1 MSKFTTPGQQSL
13 RRSAARTRQAVL
25 MMVLIVSMLAA
36 GVLPAQAANGT
47 HVVGGLTTVGGQAW
61 LPGLGGAID
70 GNLWVADRVR
80 GLCRVDLD
88 TGGAFVVNPATCD
101 TTASVPGQF
110 AYSAADNF
118 LYVPAGAAG
127 SASIVR
133 LLYDPATETVSTPV
147 AISTAP
153 GVAPVPD
160 WRPAAVAIGPNGS
173 VYVSYLN
180 SSAIVRV
187 VGPGSGTPT
196 IQAVGT
202 SGNGGGV
209 RSLAFVG
216 NDLYLAESN
225 GVTRITGAD
234 TCTGA
239 CAATPVAGTNVAAPL
254 SLTANATHLYIGN
267 AVAVHRYNLST
278 GVQELFGDTGTAAV
292 LGNTVTPPLI
302 NVTSLAL
309 EGTTLYVA
317 DDPNGGDNLK
327 ARVWR
332 MQTSDPAGGDPAAPI
347 AVATLYAERPQAGI
361 TAPTNIL
368 WLDGA
373 LGQRMWVTDALQGL
387 CRVDPGAG
395 GPVLN
400 PATCRIGADVP
411 GQVTFDPA
419 GNLVY
424 MPVLGDGVY
433 RAAYTPANNTLGPP
447 VRILAEVATPQGQPA
462 RMTAA
467 AFGPDGN
474 LYIGYI
480 RLGDIHRFV
489 NPSGAPGGP
498 PQQFHTIGLAGGE
511 VSGMAFVGTDLYILD
526 ADPITLV
533 PRLSVMRNATA
544 CGGAPGN
551 PGTCIAESVAS
562 VVLTVPT
569 TEVHHT
575 MASDGETI
583 FIANET
589 ELIWYNPATDTS
601 VTFARSGQDNL
612 GVDAGL
618 RAVSGVGF
626 DGQGQVYFGDDTTG
640 ALNGNQTRVWKVK
653 RPVANAGADQ
663 TILVSGAVTLDGTG
677 SSDPGNRRPLRY
689 QWTQI
694 GTPTVTLTGANT
706 AQPTFTAPATPAV
719 LTFALNVTDG
729 LGIVSMRDTVR
740 ITINDAPITGLAL
753 NGNSPTT
760 LGQAT
765 SFTASTT
772 GGTNIAYQWNFGDG
786 APVVTGAATNSHIY
800 PGVGTYTAI
809 VTATNNAGS
818 VSATR
823 AIAVSNQAPSS
834 NAGADQTVT
843 VGSTV
848 TLNGTGSSDPDG
860 HTPLSYAWQQTGGP
874 AVTLTSNTAAQ
885 PTFTAPATPTT
896 LTFSLLV
903 TDSRN
908 LVSAAA
914 DSVTITVRD
923 TAITNAALTSNSPTT
938 LGQTTT
944 LTATATGS
952 NLTYVWNFGDG
963 TPATPGG
970 ATITHVFASEGT
982 FNPSV
987 TIANGFAST
996 SRNTPV
1002 NITNLAPQANAG
1014 TDQNALVGGTV
1025 TLNGTSSSDPDG
1037 HLPLAHS
1044 WIQTGGPSVVL
1055 SNTSSATP
1063 SFTAPD
1069 LPTTLSFA
1077 LTVTDA
1083 RGKSSNGADSVTI
1096 TVGDVPVSGLSA
1108 SHSGPVVVGQPVNF
1122 SANATGTNIA
1132 YQWSFGD
1139 GTTGSGKN
1147 PSHAY
1152 SGAGV
1157 FTAIVTATNGA
1168 GSTSASTLVGV
1179 GSLPPSANAGAD
1191 QTVAV
1196 GALVTLN
1203 GAGSSD
1209 PGNNVPLI
1217 YRWRQLSGPTATL
1230 SSASASQPTFTAPA
1244 APATLTFRLVVTNTV
1259 GLGSAADD
1267 VTVTVQDVPVGGLS
1281 ASNSG
1286 PTVLGQATQLNANAT
1301 GSNIT
1306 YQWSF
1311 GDGAT
1316 GTGKTPAHTYP
1327 STGAFTAIVTATN
1340 SAGSATASTIVLV
1353 TNQAPSANAGA
1364 NKDAIVGTTVTLNGG
1379 ASSDPDGH
1387 TPLSYGWR
1395 QTGGPA
1401 VTLSNG
1407 SAAQPTFTAPGAPTT
1422 LAFTLA
1428 VTDSRGLAGT
1438 TDEVIVTV
1446 KDAAPSALA
1455 AGNNGPIILGQPATL
1470 NATAA
1475 GTNLAFV
1482 WNPGDGSPLKS
1493 GGSVSHTYAAAGAYT
1508 AIVTATNSAGSVS
1521 AATVVVVT
1529 NETPVANAGNDQSA
1543 LVGAGVTLDGGASSD
1558 PDGHLPL
1565 TYAWQQTGG
1574 PAVTLANSDKAQAT
1588 FTAPATPATL
1598 TFRLIV
1604 TDGRGLASLADTVT
1618 ITVNDVPVSNLTAS
1632 SNGPTTLGA
1641 QTTLSASANGSNI
1654 AYQWDLGD
1662 GNTATGSTLTHTY
1675 AAAGTYTAKVTAS
1688 NGAGS
1693 QTATV
1698 VVSVTNQKPA
1708 IVTGGNQSVKVNELV
1723 VLDAS
1728 KSDDP
1733 DGHLPLAFAWEQ
1745 TGGPAVTLSNLSSAS
1760 PTFTAPGS
1768 SAALIFRVTV
1778 TDARGLASTA
1788 QVIVNV
1794 GDVPISGLEVT
1805 TNSPTVFGAETT
1817 LVANAIG
1824 SNIVYEWTLGDGS
1837 PAKTGAIVKHTFA
1850 APGSYTVIVVAT
1862 NNLGSA
1868 TKTTI
1873 VEVVNP
1879 KPAVTSATIDPPP
1892 TVGQNNYTLTVTGTG
1907 FMQGSVVY
1915 WDDQPRPTT
1924 FVSATE
1930 LHAAVTADDV
1940 GAAAGSGTAGA
1951 EMSVSVRVVNP
1962 APGGGSSASVAINLP
1977 APVDPNDPGPGGDNS
1992 GTIYLPLVAR

>member
-1 MSKFTTPGQQSL
+1 MSKTAKLRQKFTQRG
-13 RRSAARTRQAVL
+13 AARARQAAL
-25 MMVLIVSMLAA
+25 MMILIVSMLAA

-61 LPGLGGAID
+61 LPGPSGAVD
-70 GNLWVADRVR
+70 GNLWVADRVL

-88 TGGAFVVNPATCD
+88 TGGAFVVNPATCN
-101 TTASVPGQF
+101 TAASVPGQF
-110 AYSAADNF
+110 AYVPAGNF

-133 LLYDPATETVSTPV
+133 LLYDPATETVGTPV

-153 GVAPVPD
+153 GVVPVPD
-160 WRPAAVAIGPNGS
+160 WRPAAVALGPSGS
-173 VYVSYLN
+173 LYVSYLN

-187 VGPGSGTPT
+187 VGPGSGSPT

-202 SGNGGGV
+202 SSTGGGV

-216 NDLYLAESN
+216 NDLYLAEST
-225 GVTRITGAD
+225 GVTRIAAVD
-234 TCTGA
+234 ACTGA
-239 CAATPVAGTNVAAPL
+239 CTAAAVAGIGAVAPL
-254 SLTANATHLYIGN
+254 SLAANATHLYIGN
-267 AVAVHRYNLST
+267 AAAVHRYNLST
-278 GVQELFGDTGTAAV
+278 GVQELFGDTGTVAV
-292 LGNTVTPPLI
+292 PGNTVTPPLI

-309 EGTTLYVA
+309 EGTNLYVA
-317 DDPNGGDNLK
+317 DDPNGGDSLK

-332 MQTSDPAGGDPAAPI
+332 MQTGDPAGGDAAAPL

-361 TAPTNIL
+361 TAPANIL

-400 PATCRIGADVP
+400 VATCRIGADVP

-419 GNLVY
+419 GNFVY
-424 MPVLGDGVY
+424 MPVLGDGAY
-433 RAAYTPANNTLGPP
+433 RAAYNPANNTLGVP
-447 VRILAEVATPQGQPA
+447 VRFFAEVATPQGQPA
-462 RMTAA
+462 RMTSAA
-467 AFGPDGN
+467 LGPDGN

-498 PQQFHTIGLAGGE
+498 PQQFHSIGLSGGE
-511 VSGMAFVGTDLYILD
+511 VSGMAFIGPDLYILD
-526 ADPITLV
+526 ADPITLA
-533 PRLSVMRNATA
+533 PRLSVMRDAPA

-551 PGTCIAESVAS
+551 AGTCVAEPIASVA
-562 VVLTVPT
+562 LPVPLG
-569 TEVHHT
+569 EAHHT
-575 MASDGETI
+575 LASDGETI
-583 FIANET
+583 FITNET
-589 ELIWYNPATDTS
+589 ELLWYNPATDTT
-601 VTFARSGQDNL
+601 VTVARSGQDNL

-618 RAVSGVGF
+618 RAVTGIGF

-640 ALNGNQTRVWKVK
+640 ALDGNQTRIWKVK
-653 RPVANAGADQ
+653 RPIANAGADQ
-663 TILVSGAVTLDGTG
+663 TVLVNGAVTLDGTG
-677 SSDPGNRRPLRY
+677 SSDPGNRRPLSY

-694 GTPTVTLTGANT
+694 GTPAVTLTGANT

-740 ITINDAPITGLAL
+740 VTVNDAPITGLAL
-753 NGNSPTT
+753 DGSSPTT
-760 LGQAT
+760 LGQVT
-765 SFTASTT
+765 NFTASTT

-786 APVVTGAATNSHIY
+786 SPVAAGAASNNHTY
-800 PGVGTYTAI
+800 PSVGTYTAI

-823 AIAVSNQAPSS
+823 AIVVSNQAPSS
-834 NAGADQTVT
+834 NAGNDQTVT

-848 TLNGTGSSDPDG
+848 TLNGTGSNDPDG

-874 AVTLTSNTAAQ
+874 AVTLSSSTAAQ
-885 PTFTAPATPTT
+885 PTFTAPATPAT

-903 TDSRN
+903 TDSRA
-908 LVSAAA
+908 LAAA
-914 DSVTITVRD
+914 APDSVTITVRD

-952 NLTYVWNFGDG
+952 NLTYVWTFGDG
-963 TPATPGG
+963 TAPTPGG
-970 ATITHVFASEGT
+970 ATITHVFAGEGT

-1002 NITNLAPQANAG
+1002 NITNVAPQANAG
-1014 TDQNALVGGTV
+1014 ADQNALVGGTV
-1025 TLNGTSSSDPDG
+1025 TLNGAGSSDPDG
-1037 HLPLAHS
+1037 HTPLGYS
-1044 WIQTGGPSVVL
+1044 WTQTGGPNVTL
-1055 SNTSSATP
+1055 NNASSASP
-1063 SFTAPD
+1063 SFTAPS
-1069 LPTTLSFA
+1069 LPTTLSFV

-1096 TVGDVPVSGLSA
+1096 VVGDVPISGLSA
-1108 SHSGPVVVGQPVNF
+1108 SHSGPVVVGQSVNF
-1122 SANATGTNIA
+1122 DANATGTNIT

-1139 GTTGSGKN
+1139 GATGAGKN

-1152 SGAGV
+1152 SSAGV

-1191 QTVAV
+1191 QNVAV
-1196 GALVTLN
+1196 SAIVTLN

-1209 PGNNVPLI
+1209 PGNNVPLL
-1217 YRWRQLSGPTATL
+1217 YRWQQLSGPAVAL
-1230 SSASASQPTFTAPA
+1230 SSAGAAQPTFTAPA
-1244 APATLTFRLVVTNTV
+1244 APATITFRLVVTNTV
-1259 GLGSAADD
+1259 GLGSAPDD

-1316 GTGKTPAHTYP
+1316 GTGKSPSHTYP

-1364 NKDAIVGTTVTLNGG
+1364 NQDAIVGTTVTLNGG
-1379 ASSDPDGH
+1379 ASSDSDGH

-1407 SAAQPTFTAPGAPTT
+1407 SAAQPTFTAPGAPAT

-1455 AGNNGPIILGQPATL
+1455 AGNNGPITLGQPATL

-1482 WNPGDGSPLKS
+1482 WNPGDGSPLKNGAS
-1493 GGSVSHTYAAAGAYT
+1493 ISHTYPDAGAYT
-1508 AIVTATNSAGSVS
+1508 AIVTATNSAGSIS
-1521 AATVVVVT
+1521 AATIVVVT
-1529 NETPVANAGNDQSA
+1529 NDTPVANAGNDQSV
-1543 LVGAGVTLDGGASSD
+1543 LVSAGVTLDGGASSD

-1565 TYAWQQTGG
+1565 SYAWQQTGG
-1574 PAVTLANSDKAQAT
+1574 PAVTLANADKAQAT

-1604 TDGRGLASLADTVT
+1604 TDARGLASLADSVTV
-1618 ITVNDVPVSNLTAS
+1618 TVNDVAVSNLTAT

-1654 AYQWDLGD
+1654 VYQWDLGD
-1662 GNTATGSTLTHTY
+1662 GNTAGGSTLTHTY
-1675 AAAGTYTAKVTAS
+1675 AAAGTYTAKVTAT

-1693 QTATV
+1693 QSATV
-1698 VVSVTNQKPA
+1698 VVTVTNEKPA
-1708 IVTGGNQSVKVNELV
+1708 IVTGGNQSVKVNEFV

-1728 KSDDP
+1728 NSSDP

-1745 TGGPAVTLSNLSSAS
+1745 TGGPAVTLSNPASAS
-1760 PTFTAPGS
+1760 PTFTAPGTS
-1768 SAALIFRVTV
+1768 TALIFRVTV
-1778 TDARGLASTA
+1778 TDARGLANTA

-1879 KPAVTSATIDPPP
+1879 KPVVTRATIDPPP
-1892 TVGQNNYTLTVTGTG
+1892 TIGQNNYTLTVTGTG

-1915 WDDQPRPTT
+1915 WNDEPRPTT

-1940 GAAAGSGTAGA
+1940 GAAAGGEVSAA
-1951 EMSVSVRVVNP
+1951 ASVNVRVVNP
-1962 APGGGSSASVAINLP
+1962 APGGGSSEAVAINLP
-1977 APVDPNDPGPGGDNS
+1977 APVDPNDEGPIGDSS
-1992 GTIYLPLVAR
+1992 GTLFLPLVSR